1 MRRINHFEP
10 TEPAEPFRTESKGTT
25 PEGLTLNLEPINFD
39 LISKQSIIQTTKEG
53 IIMAKRY
60 YELHV
65 AGCTRQLPIM
75 NISDTLAIAGF
86 VILGDTEIVTRTA
99 EELAKKVPEGT
110 DIILTAETKG
120 IPLAHEMARV
130 LGMKKYI
137 VARKS
142 VKAYMENPICV
153 EDESITT
160 MGKQRLYL
168 SQDDVDLIRGR
179 KVLLVDDVI
188 STGGSMKA
196 MKEITEKAGGR
207 VIGEAAILAEG
218 DAAQR
223 EDIIFLA
230 PLPLFEAE

>member
-1 MRRINHFEP
+1 
-10 TEPAEPFRTESKGTT
+10 
-25 PEGLTLNLEPINFD
+25 
-39 LISKQSIIQTTKEG
+39 
-53 IIMAKRY
+53 MAKRY

-75 NISDTLAIAGF
+75 NISDTLAIAGC
-86 VILGDTEIVTRTA
+86 VKLGDTEIVTRTA

-120 IPLAHEMARV
+120 IPLAPEMARV

-142 VKAYMENPICV
+142 VKAYMEDPICV
-153 EDESITT
+153 EDESITP

-218 DAAQR
+218 DAAKR

>member
-1 MRRINHFEP
+1 
-10 TEPAEPFRTESKGTT
+10 
-25 PEGLTLNLEPINFD
+25 
-39 LISKQSIIQTTKEG
+39 
-53 IIMAKRY
+53 MAKRY

-120 IPLAHEMARV
+120 IPLAPEMARV

-142 VKAYMENPICV
+142 VKAYMEDPICV

-168 SQDDVDLIRGR
+168 SQDDVDLIRGK

-218 DAAQR
+218 DAAKR

>member
-1 MRRINHFEP
+1 
-10 TEPAEPFRTESKGTT
+10 
-25 PEGLTLNLEPINFD
+25 
-39 LISKQSIIQTTKEG
+39 
-53 IIMAKRY
+53 MAKRY

-99 EELAKKVPEGT
+99 EKLAKKVPEGT

-142 VKAYMENPICV
+142 VKAYMEDPICV

-168 SQDDVDLIRGR
+168 SQDDVDLIRPVKDRLPGLENLR
-179 KVLLVDDVI
+179 RLRHI
-188 STGGSMKA
+188 S
-196 MKEITEKAGGR
+196 
-207 VIGEAAILAEG
+207 
-218 DAAQR
+218 QR
-223 EDIIFLA
+223 EPCDSADPESRMTFPNFLYKR
-230 PLPLFEAE
+230 

>member
-1 MRRINHFEP
+1 
-10 TEPAEPFRTESKGTT
+10 
-25 PEGLTLNLEPINFD
+25 
-39 LISKQSIIQTTKEG
+39 
-53 IIMAKRY
+53 MAKRY

-120 IPLAHEMARV
+120 IPLAQEMARV

-168 SQDDVDLIRGR
+168 SQDDVDLIRGK

-218 DAAQR
+218 DAAKR